1 MLLLASLSKHHTDLL
16 VDPCYLHLCAALQLL
31 RKWFAMLTFKL
42 ERPSHDTSCKALQRP
57 PASCR
62 STTPRKQL
70 RCWPSSRSAWGTCA
84 AWTQPSASSWQP
96 PGSLWSC
103 ASAAMS

>member
-16 VDPCYLHLCAALQLL
+16 INPCYLHLCAPLQLL
-31 RKWFAMLTFKL
+31 RKWLAMLTFDF
-42 ERPSHDTSCKALQRP
+42 ERASQGTSCNPLQKA
-57 PASCR
+57 PASRR

-84 AWTQPSASSWQP
+84 AW
-96 PGSLWSC
+96 
-103 ASAAMS
+103 M